1 MTNQVQR
8 GRPRR
13 RSLDIPATL
22 TVSDLA
28 TLLDVDPVDIIKEFM
43 RAGYMYTI
51 NQVIDHEMAGKI
63 AVLAGYEVGPL
74 QERQSPASLV
84 LTSEGEAEEDLE
96 VRPPVVTILGHVDHG
111 KTTLLDHIRN
121 ANVVDREAGG
131 ITQHIGAY
139 QIMRGDGVIT
149 FIDTPGHEAFTEMRA
164 RGAKVTDFAVLVV
177 AADDGIMPQTIEAI
191 NHVRSADVPII
202 VAINKIDRPDADLER
217 VKRQLAEQELLIEE
231 WGGDVIAVPV
241 SALSGQGVEDLLDN
255 IQVVAEVSELQAN
268 PTRLAQGIVIE
279 SRVDK
284 SMGTVATVLVQTG
297 TLKVGDSIVVG
308 EIRGRIRAM
317 FSDKGEKV
325 STAGPSQPVEIT
337 GLSGLPSAGDVLE
350 AMEGERAARSLAES
364 RKREREADIFERG
377 GVTLEE
383 IHRRMETGGVRELN
397 LIVKTDVQGSVDA
410 VRAALEAVNTDRT
423 RVNFVH
429 LGTGTITESDV
440 MLASAANAVILGFN
454 SGPGAGAG
462 TLARLEGVQVRQ
474 YNIIYELIDDVQK
487 ALEGLLEPEITENLE
502 GRAVVRATF
511 SVGRRRTAAGFFVTN
526 GRVLRSSTIRVL
538 RGRQPLFEG
547 AITSLKHF
555 QEDVREV
562 ANGFEGGIVLEG
574 YNDFQEEDV
583 LESFT
588 LRES

>member
-1 MTNQVQR
+1 MANQVQR

-13 RSLDIPATL
+13 PKVDIPATL

-51 NQVIDHEMAGKI
+51 NQVIDHEMAEKI
-63 AVLAGYEVGPL
+63 AILAGYDVRPV
-74 QERQSPASLV
+74 QDQQSPASLV
-84 LTSEGEAEEDLE
+84 LTTEGEPEDDLAE
-96 VRPPVVTILGHVDHG
+96 RPPVVTILGHVDHG

-139 QIMRGDGVIT
+139 QISRGSGAIT

-177 AADDGIMPQTIEAI
+177 AADDGIMPQTVEAI
-191 NHVRSADVPII
+191 DHLRSAEVPIL
-202 VAINKIDRPDADLER
+202 VAINKVDRPDADIER

-241 SALSGQGVEDLLDN
+241 SALHGQGVDDLLDN

-268 PTRLAQGIVIE
+268 PNRLAQGVVIE
-279 SRVDK
+279 ARVDK
-284 SMGTVATVLVQTG
+284 SRGTIATVLVQTG
-297 TLKVGDSIVVG
+297 SLKVGDSIVVG
-308 EIRGRIRAM
+308 ELRGRIRAM
-317 FSDKGEKV
+317 FSDVGESISV
-325 STAGPSQPVEIT
+325 AGPSLPVEIT
-337 GLSGLPSAGDVLE
+337 GLSELPNAGDILE
-350 AMEGERAARSLAES
+350 AMGDVRAARTLADN
-364 RKREREADIFERG
+364 RRREREAGILERG

-383 IHRRMETGGVRELN
+383 IHRRIESGDVRALN

-410 VRAALEAVNTDRT
+410 VRAALEALSTEKT

-429 LGTGTITESDV
+429 VSSGTISEGDV
-440 MLASAANAVILGFN
+440 MLASAADAVVLGFN
-454 SGPGAGAG
+454 TAPEPGASA
-462 TLARLEGVQVRQ
+462 LARLEGVQVRH
-474 YNIIYELIDDVQK
+474 YSIIYELIDDVSK
-487 ALEGLLEPEITENLE
+487 ALEGLLEPEIVENTE

-511 SVGRRRTAAGFFVTN
+511 SVGRRRTAAGFYVTN
-526 GRVLRSSTIRVL
+526 GRMLRNSTIRVF
-538 RGRQPLFEG
+538 RNGQTLFEG
-547 AITSLKHF
+547 GISSLKRF

-562 ANGFEGGIVLEG
+562 ANGFEGGMVLDG
-574 YNDFQEEDV
+574 FNDFEEEDL

>member
-364 RKREREADIFERG
+364 RKREREADIFERR

>member
-317 FSDKGEKV
+317 FSDKGSKV

-364 RKREREADIFERG
+364 RKREREADIFERR

>member
-51 NQVIDHEMAGKI
+51 NQVIDHEMADKI
-63 AVLAGYEVGPL
+63 AVLAGYEVRPL

-139 QIMRGDGVIT
+139 QIMRGDGAIT

-308 EIRGRIRAM
+308 ELRGRIRAM
-317 FSDKGEKV
+317 FSDKGENV

-462 TLARLEGVQVRQ
+462 TLAQLEGVQVRQ

-538 RGRQPLFEG
+538 RGRQLLFEG

-574 YNDFQEEDV
+574 YNDFQEEDI